1 MAISTLLKQRSA
13 AFFDGMALAIA
24 VGRCW
29 VNLAATVPGFRPI
42 PENQTMLVGARDFD
56 VNERRLLNAS
66 DVDLEDPGR
75 IRKMGLSAGLK
86 PNLDKIRTRAERAYL
101 HIDLDVLD
109 PTEARVNQFS
119 ALSGLT
125 LGELLE
131 IVRLVRELC
140 LPKTPSASSR
150 GASGRSN
157 NVTCQYRIALPVGV
171 KPKKETA

>member
-75 IRKMGLSAGLK
+75 IRKMGLS
-86 PNLDKIRTRAERAYL
+86 
-101 HIDLDVLD
+101 
-109 PTEARVNQFS
+109 S
-119 ALSGLT
+119 ALCANCAYQKLR
-125 LGELLE
+125 LLLQG
-131 IVRLVRELC
+131 V
-140 LPKTPSASSR
+140 LPAEVIMLHANT
-150 GASGRSN
+150 G
-157 NVTCQYRIALPVGV
+157 
-171 KPKKETA
+171 